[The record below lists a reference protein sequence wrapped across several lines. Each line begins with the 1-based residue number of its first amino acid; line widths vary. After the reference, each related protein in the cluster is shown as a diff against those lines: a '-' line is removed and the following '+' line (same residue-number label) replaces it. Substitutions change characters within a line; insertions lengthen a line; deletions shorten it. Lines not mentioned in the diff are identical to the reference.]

1 MVDLYIC
8 CCKRSKMAC
17 SGNHKPS
24 KQARA
29 KLDSFV
35 VALTKKGIKL
45 LALDFDKTIIDIHSG
60 GMWNEGVDKLASH
73 VRPCMRDLMEVA
85 SHKGLFVAIVTF
97 HRQEWIIKEVLL
109 KVLPKKV
116 AKKIYIQAN
125 TIDFMQKQRTSSV
138 GTSEPCNAAV
148 STSATSPSTV
158 VRVFMPELNGKQAH
172 IEAVIAA
179 IHRDYNVTLK
189 KNEIILMDDDINNV
203 RIASCHGHYAFQV
216 QQNVDYNSF
225 ESFETML
232 LL

>member
-60 GMWNEGVDKLASH
+60 GMWNEGLDKLVSH
-73 VRPCMRDLMEVA
+73 VRPCMKDLMDAA

-116 AKKIYIQAN
+116 ANKIYIQAN
-125 TIDFMQKQRTSSV
+125 TTDFMQKQRSSSV
-138 GTSEPCNAAV
+138 GASEPCDAAANPSAAV
-148 STSATSPSTV
+148 K
-158 VRVFMPELNGKQAH
+158 VFMPELNGKQAH
-172 IEAVIAA
+172 IEAVVAA
-179 IHRDYNVTLK
+179 IYHDHNVTLK

-203 RIASCHGHYAFQV
+203 RIASYHGHYAFQV